1 MIKPEAIPQ
10 YTGDL
15 GQLEKDHASLKAD
28 AGHIRD
34 TGSSVHTHFQALSA
48 YYQAP
53 EAEQL
58 FASTKPVKDRADG
71 FADDLEKVASSL
83 SDYATEIRPLVSK
96 LTRLKSDATTF
107 VNDNKDDD
115 DWEYDGDK
123 VEEHNQL
130 RDDITATV
138 AAFWAAERTCH
149 NKITAL
155 FGGTQ
160 MVAGDGS
167 DRKDQYGFNADDLK
181 NAKLPWGDP
190 VEEKHHWYEVGH
202 WVKSFVWD
210 GLIVDG
216 IWGTIKGLGT
226 LVGFGGWDAM
236 GQAWK
241 GLAQLA
247 TGLVISSIPGAGT
260 LFWTL
265 PDDKLPSWLR
275 DSRTAM
281 KETGKALVAWDEWGK
296 NPGRAAGAVTFNVLT
311 TVFTGGAGGA
321 AAGAG
326 KAGAVAKVLSVAGK
340 AGKVIDPM
348 TYIAKGAGAGLSKIG
363 DITKGLKGIGNIDI
377 PKLPEDA
384 ITIPEGSL
392 KLPDGTFHL
401 PEGTPVP
408 EGGVKL
414 PDGNVK
420 FPDDVPVLPE
430 NTTKLPTHTDT
441 PVQYFDHDGNLL
453 DEHGDIVQKAE
464 DAPKEPS
471 PNTPHTDG
479 PDPTTPH
486 TTTPHPDAPV
496 REPALAGVGAHT
508 ADNVAHAGANTG
520 DNVIHLGSDLTD
532 TGRLADDLPTTHNP
546 TDHLPGGHAG
556 DNLPGGH
563 ADDLGHGPTA
573 GHEPPNTH
581 NDGPGNH
588 NDGGGHG
595 GGHDDP
601 LGNGHDG
608 PGSHGHDG
616 PSAGGDHL
624 PEGSGTDVPGPPHG
638 GDGGVPGG
646 TTPGGPTGNLP
657 DGSWAGEN
665 GLRLDREANAA
676 ADDFMRRSTEAEPRI
691 TESMQ
696 GIAGKVDNGKL
707 IGLEYRLKGE
717 DSLKRKLATDM
728 LEDVGVDPAR
738 ALGDIKDSIRYT
750 MEVPSNGYTHGVQQ
764 AIDDLQAKGFEN
776 VTFKNT
782 WDSAG
787 YKGINSTWRDPLSG
801 QTFELQFHTADSFTA
816 KMDGHVLYE
825 KERLPGVSPD
835 EMAAI
840 KAEQTEL
847 FGKVPV
853 PHGAG
858 DIRLGAHGV
867 DDVTSTLGKD
877 LDSAADELGTAA
889 DDVGDLADDAADSVD
904 DAGAAADD
912 AADLGDDAIDADG
925 GGSPYTHGPDGGW
938 SGAGWVEQPSEYAGK
953 VYESLRGTPNHVDVP
968 EMAKHTGVDES
979 VIRDVK
985 THMIRAQHDV
995 VVGPGEWKRG
1005 LFTPRDD
1012 IADLWDGARKGTLD
1026 ADQVKEFKHLM
1037 THEYV
1042 ESQLMKKGLP
1052 YLHDQTGLWRVESD
1066 GSYGGRRS
1074 PKSLSAA
1081 GAHDLAPN
1089 PARGGFGTAWQ
1100 KLGLKHPKTVLT
1112 DDLSNIADFVDDI
1125 VRELKAKGLD
1135 LK

>member
-83 SDYATEIRPLVSK
+83 SDYASEIRPLVTK
-96 LTRLKSDATTF
+96 LTQLKTDATTF

-123 VEEHNQL
+123 VEEHNKL

-260 LFWTL
+260 LFWAL

-377 PKLPEDA
+377 PKLPD
-384 ITIPEGSL
+384 GSVQ
-392 KLPDGTFHL
+392 LPDGRFLEPNGNLVAPNGVVETTPIPHDTVPGTSGL
-401 PEGTPVP
+401 PSSWQVQQPVP
-408 EGGVKL
+408 VGVHAGSGFPDMAAHTPGGGFGNVPYGPGSQVPGGV
-414 PDGNVK
+414 PNHVPNGSFGPAPAHFDPASHVPGGAPGHVPGNVGAHVPTDH
-420 FPDDVPVLPE
+420 FPAGAGHDIPGGNP
-430 NTTKLPTHTDT
+430 HTPST
-441 PVQYFDHDGNLL
+441 P
-453 DEHGDIVQKAE
+453 
-464 DAPKEPS
+464 DAPH
-471 PNTPHTDG
+471 TPHT
-479 PDPTTPH
+479 
-486 TTTPHPDAPV
+486 PDAP
-496 REPALAGVGAHT
+496 HT
-508 ADNVAHAGANTG
+508 PGHDGPGTHGH
-520 DNVIHLGSDLTD
+520 DGSH
-532 TGRLADDLPTTHNP
+532 G
-546 TDHLPGGHAG
+546 GGH
-556 DNLPGGH
+556 DTSHGGH
-563 ADDLGHGPTA
+563 ADDAAAHADDAAHTGDHG
-573 GHEPPNTH
+573 
-581 NDGPGNH
+581 
-588 NDGGGHG
+588 
-595 GGHDDP
+595 
-601 LGNGHDG
+601 G
-608 PGSHGHDG
+608 PGSHVDPHGTADDLAHGADDATAPGH
-616 PSAGGDHL
+616 
-624 PEGSGTDVPGPPHG
+624 HG
-638 GDGGVPGG
+638 GDGPGL
-646 TTPGGPTGNLP
+646 GP
-657 DGSWAGEN
+657 
-665 GLRLDREANAA
+665 A
-676 ADDFMRRSTEAEPRI
+676 ADDFKYTPHVSEADFDALSTAEKHRVAASELTDGTVPFADDFDAVQYGRDYWNDY
-691 TESMQ
+691 
-696 GIAGKVDNGKL
+696 VDNLDPSAQQALRDYTG
-707 IGLEYRLKGE
+707 
-717 DSLKRKLATDM
+717 DSFPSYKDM
-728 LEDVGVDPAR
+728 NGYLRNDPHYGPRPEVLHDISEMDRVMSTRPVPEDVMVVRG
-738 ALGDIKDSIRYT
+738 T
-750 MEVPSNGYTHGVQQ
+750 
-764 AIDDLQAKGFEN
+764 
-776 VTFKNT
+776 
-782 WDSAG
+782 
-787 YKGINSTWRDPLSG
+787 GI
-801 QTFELQFHTADSFTA
+801 
-816 KMDGHVLYE
+816 GHL
-825 KERLPGVSPD
+825 
-835 EMAAI
+835 
-840 KAEQTEL
+840 
-847 FGKVPV
+847 
-853 PHGAG
+853 
-858 DIRLGAHGV
+858 
-867 DDVTSTLGKD
+867 D
-877 LDSAADELGTAA
+877 LDSPLEMMGGTFGDEGYLSTSLGNHP
-889 DDVGDLADDAADSVD
+889 VPSF
-904 DAGAAADD
+904 AGK
-912 AADLGDDAIDADG
+912 DAILHLRVPKGTPALWLEKVSHYG
-925 GGSPYTHGPDGGW
+925 VTEREILLGRG
-938 SGAGWVEQPSEYAGK
+938 SEYR
-953 VYESLRGTPNHVDVP
+953 VTRVF
-968 EMAKHTGVDES
+968 VDEAGQ
-979 VIRDVK
+979 
-985 THMIRAQHDV
+985 AQV
-995 VVGPGEWKRG
+995 YGE
-1005 LFTPRDD
+1005 
-1012 IADLWDGARKGTLD
+1012 
-1026 ADQVKEFKHLM
+1026 V
-1037 THEYV
+1037 
-1042 ESQLMKKGLP
+1042 LP
-1052 YLHDQTGLWRVESD
+1052 
-1066 GSYGGRRS
+1066 
-1074 PKSLSAA
+1074 K
-1081 GAHDLAPN
+1081 
-1089 PARGGFGTAWQ
+1089 
-1100 KLGLKHPKTVLT
+1100 
-1112 DDLSNIADFVDDI
+1112 
-1125 VRELKAKGLD
+1125 
-1135 LK
+1135 